1 MCYWYIFIT
10 LSLLDSIWLMECL
23 QQADEN
29 SYLDYW
35 EDYGEKK
42 PNVLELSDEMVN
54 KRIMNQPFNKLTNQ
68 PTLYFGPDA
77 FKKVKKPVLAE
88 DDSENLFLVGKLS
101 SEPQSKFVK
110 PVEYTQSNG
119 EAIDVKSR
127 YQAEMIEPELHKSDL
142 SEYTNDQQS
151 DKTRLSQ
158 LLEDINILP
167 SSDSFNAQPS
177 KLSGNVNGLNQQIN
191 LHNQLKEQ
199 IMQVPDNAL
208 RRLFKGNQQNTNYG
222 VDRGSIEKMV
232 SLKDSPH
239 QLDRADDIDKYLTD
253 GKPRNI
259 KFSHQGNALNRVFGE
274 GITPVLVQEIMDDNK
289 EPGVDD
295 TQTGSTTNAKG
306 VSRQSSSLDLIP
318 LADPLSESSIDNIE
332 YIDEDNDSF
341 NVPLEY
347 EDEEIPNK
355 ENEDVL
361 TNVFGDDEQR
371 NERERYLGGTSESK
385 DTIHTKEEF
394 NGDYIGTKTGDEY
407 DDLDE
412 KDKEDDQDENAND
425 EAVKNKVWDNWS
437 KWTACSVTCGFGKR
451 TRHRNCVSG
460 MCAKGENEVQV
471 KTCTRSAC

>member
-1 MCYWYIFIT
+1 
-10 LSLLDSIWLMECL
+10 MECL

-42 PNVLELSDEMVN
+42 HNVLELSDEMVN
-54 KRIMNQPFNKLTNQ
+54 KRIMNQPFNKPTNQ

-77 FKKVKKPVLAE
+77 FEKVQKPVLAE
-88 DDSENLFLVGKLS
+88 DDSENLFLVDKFS

-110 PVEYTQSNG
+110 PVEYIHSTG
-119 EAIDVKSR
+119 EAADVKSR
-127 YQAEMIEPELHKSDL
+127 YQAEMIEPELHISDV
-142 SEYTNDQQS
+142 SEYTNDRQS

-167 SSDSFNAQPS
+167 SSDNFNAQPL
-177 KLSGNVNGLNQQIN
+177 KLSGNVNGLNQQTN

-199 IMQVPDNAL
+199 IMQVPDTAL
-208 RRLFKGNQQNTNYG
+208 RTLFKGNQRNTNYG
-222 VDRGSIEKMV
+222 VDRGSVEKIV
-232 SLKDSPH
+232 SLKDSLH
-239 QLDRADDIDKYLTD
+239 QLNRDDDIHKYLTD
-253 GKPRNI
+253 GKPQNI
-259 KFSHQGNALNRVFGE
+259 QFSHRGNAPHRVLEE
-274 GITPVLVQEIMDDNK
+274 GISPVLVQEIMDDSK
-289 EPGVDD
+289 ESAVDD
-295 TQTGSTTNAKG
+295 SQTGSITSDKG
-306 VSRQSSSLDLIP
+306 VSRQFSVLDLIP
-318 LADPLSESSIDNIE
+318 LSDPRSESSIANIE

-355 ENEDVL
+355 VNEDVL
-361 TNVFGDDEQR
+361 TNVFGEDKQR
-371 NERERYLGGTSESK
+371 NERERYLGGISESK
-385 DTIHTKEEF
+385 NKIHTKKEF

-412 KDKEDDQDENAND
+412 KDKDDQDENTKD